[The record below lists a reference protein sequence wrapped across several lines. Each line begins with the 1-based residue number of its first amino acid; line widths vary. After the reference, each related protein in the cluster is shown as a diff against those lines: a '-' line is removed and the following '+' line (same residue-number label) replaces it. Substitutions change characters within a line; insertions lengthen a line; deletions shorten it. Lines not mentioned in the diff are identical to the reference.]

1 MQSFPEVDLQFSQR
15 WLCRVSLSGSAVD
28 LLCICFSAILQMSR
42 LWLAPIVVDMQ
53 SFPEWI
59 CNRSV
64 VYMLSRY
71 PSDECADCGA
81 LHWANL
87 LVFPVVY
94 MLSRYPSDEC
104 ADCGALHW
112 ANLLVFRDNLQS
124 FPEVDL
130 QFRPP
135 TRPLSGSAEFP

>member
-87 LVFPVVY
+87 LVF
-94 MLSRYPSDEC
+94 
-104 ADCGALHW
+104 
-112 ANLLVFRDNLQS
+112 RDNLQS